1 MTNLSKVTQ
10 ASILIVII
18 VAALFYGKAFL
29 IPLIFAFIF
38 WILIRRMKETLNRI
52 RVIDKYVPNW
62 IKNIFLTVFIFSLIY
77 FIGSIIS
84 SNITRMIGRYDV
96 YQTNFT
102 SLVYKIND
110 TFGIEFDT
118 FLKNTDVRLLL
129 SNLVHP
135 IVTVLTSMVGNVF
148 LVLIYML
155 FLFLEETNFNSK
167 LRLVFTTEK
176 NHHRIS
182 GILRELEDSISD
194 YLGVKTFVSFIT
206 GALSAIALS
215 IIGVDAPVFW
225 GLIIFL
231 LNYIPTVGS
240 LIATLFPV
248 AFCLLQFPEITPAIL
263 TLIIV
268 GTIQVIVGNVVEPKL
283 VGNSMN
289 LSALVTI
296 LSLSLWGIIWGI
308 TGMILSVPIT
318 VIMVIIF
325 SKFEQTKGIAIM
337 LSDKGELKN

>member
-1 MTNLSKVTQ
+1 MTSLSKFTQ

-18 VAALFYGKAFL
+18 VAALVYGKAFL

-52 RVIDKYVPNW
+52 GVIDRYVPNW

-110 TFGIEFDT
+110 TFGIELDV
-118 FLKNTDVRLLL
+118 FLKNTDVRMLL
-129 SNLVHP
+129 SNLIHP
-135 IVTVLTSMVGNVF
+135 VVTVLTSMVGNVF

-167 LRLVFTTEK
+167 LRLVFTTEE

-182 GILRELEDSISD
+182 GILRELEYSISD
-194 YLGVKTFVSFIT
+194 YLGVKTLVSFIT
-206 GALSAIALS
+206 GALSAVALL

-231 LNYIPTVGS
+231 LNYVPTVGS

-248 AFCLLQFPEITPAIL
+248 AFCLLQFPNITPAIL

-268 GTIQVIVGNVVEPKL
+268 GSIQVVVGNVLEPKL
-283 VGNSMN
+283 VGYSMN

-296 LSLSLWGIIWGI
+296 LALSLWGIIWGV

-337 LSDKGELKN
+337 LSDKGELKG